1 MEICEISKVTWQNI
15 QRSMKS
21 QTFSTHRER
30 ERERERERLHKP
42 INSQILVPLS
52 AFVFLPGEGGER
64 SKSKYKLTDI
74 IN

>member
-21 QTFSTHRER
+21 QTFSAH
-30 ERERERERLHKP
+30 RERERERLHKP
-42 INSQILVPLS
+42 INSQILIPLS
-52 AFVFLPGEGGER
+52 AFVILLGEGGER

>member
-21 QTFSTHRER
+21 QTFSAH
-30 ERERERERLHKP
+30 RERERLHKP

-52 AFVFLPGEGGER
+52 AFVFLLGEGGER

>member
-1 MEICEISKVTWQNI
+1 MEICEISKVTRQNI

-21 QTFSTHRER
+21 QTFSAHI

-42 INSQILVPLS
+42 INSQILIPLS
-52 AFVFLPGEGGER
+52 AFVFLLGEGGER